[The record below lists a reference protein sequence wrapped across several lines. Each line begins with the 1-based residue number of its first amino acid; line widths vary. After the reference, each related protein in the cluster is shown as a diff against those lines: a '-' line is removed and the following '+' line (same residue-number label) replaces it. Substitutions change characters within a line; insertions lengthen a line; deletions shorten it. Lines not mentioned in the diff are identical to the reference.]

1 MKLSARNQLEGR
13 VTLVKA
19 GPINAEVVIDAGG
32 QKITS
37 IISLDA
43 LEELGIKEGSTVT
56 ALFKASSVLLMA

>member
-13 VTLVKA
+13 VMLVKA

>member
-13 VTLVKA
+13 VTLVKS

-32 QKITS
+32 QTITS